1 MTIQQLSDFL
11 LWNLILN
18 YALLIIWSAVFLMAR
33 DWVYSIH
40 RKFFDIS
47 KRAFNAFNYG
57 GIGLY
62 KMLIFIFCL
71 IPYIALQITA

>member
-1 MTIQQLSDFL
+1 VTIQQLSDFL

-18 YALLIIWSAVFLMAR
+18 YSLLVIWSGMFLMAR

-40 RKFFDIS
+40 IKFFDIS
-47 KRAFNAFNYG
+47 KLAFNAFNYG

-71 IPYIALQITA
+71 IPYIALQITT